1 MDIEGINLTQIITV
15 AIFLLGLVALQIFL
29 TKNKGRFSNTWK
41 SNKRIQL
48 IEEKAISSS
57 EKLRIVS
64 VDNSQFLII
73 SNKGK
78 KSSVIPLNPLE
89 KRPVP
94 KSNRNDMKI
103 KNEGDSYNFKKDSRV
118 TSSTTESN
126 LSLESPK
133 AHQLSQAIQAARE
146 MNPAVSYKK

>member
-1 MDIEGINLTQIITV
+1 M
-15 AIFLLGLVALQIFL
+15 
-29 TKNKGRFSNTWK
+29 
-41 SNKRIQL
+41 

-64 VDNSQFLII
+64 VDASQFLII

-78 KSSVIPLNPLE
+78 KSSVIPLNPLA

-94 KSNRNDMKI
+94 KSNENHLRMK
-103 KNEGDSYNFKKDSRV
+103 NQGDSYNFKKDPRG
-118 TSSTTESN
+118 TSSTAASN
-126 LSLESPK
+126 QSLGSPK
-133 AHQLSQAIQAARE
+133 AHQLSQAIQTARE

>member
-89 KRPVP
+89 KRLIP
-94 KSNRNDMKI
+94 KSNRTDMKI
-103 KNEGDSYNFKKDSRV
+103 KNEGNSYNFRKDSRV
-118 TSSTTESN
+118 TSSTAESS

-133 AHQLSQAIQAARE
+133 AHQLSQAIQKARE

>member
-1 MDIEGINLTQIITV
+1 MDIEGINITQIMTV
-15 AIFLLGLVALQIFL
+15 AIFLFGLVALQIFL
-29 TKNKGRFSNTWK
+29 TKNKNRFSSTWK

-64 VDNSQFLII
+64 VDNIQFLII

-78 KSSVIPLNPLE
+78 KSSVIPLNSSV
-89 KRPVP
+89 KRPALRP
-94 KSNRNDMKI
+94 NQADLNMATQSGPHD
-103 KNEGDSYNFKKDSRV
+103 FKKNLRLR
-118 TSSTTESN
+118 SSTAVSN
-126 LSLESPK
+126 QSGSNPK
-133 AHQLSQAIQAARE
+133 THQLSQAIQTARE